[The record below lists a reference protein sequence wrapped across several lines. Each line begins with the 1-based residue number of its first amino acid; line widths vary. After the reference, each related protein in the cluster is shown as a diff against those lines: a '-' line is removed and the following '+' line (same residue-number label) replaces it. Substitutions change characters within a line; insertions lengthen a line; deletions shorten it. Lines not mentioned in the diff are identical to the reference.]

1 MLKLSHRLKIGGG
14 GNLLKAL
21 ITDVFVGGNRLFHC
35 GEIKLSQC
43 HSELVS
49 GVKLDAQQNTL
60 SLRRGI
66 K

>member
-1 MLKLSHRLKIGGG
+1 MLKLNHRLKIGGG

-49 GVKLDAQQNTL
+49 ESTHL
-60 SLRRGI
+60 SS
-66 K
+66 